1 MAGWRLYL
9 TDRLIRRLEILED
22 KPSTL
27 CVWMQPERVVFLDL
41 QNGNHLGERA
51 FEDDAVRA
59 PRPSPEWRAFV
70 DSLTGPADQRL
81 PLVRASGAEIHTTGD
96 GKQRLYR
103 ISTSE
108 LSFELDGI
116 ETRLDLGA
124 DVEIAALRL
133 DPASG
138 VLVILDWAGKLHL
151 FKGQV
156 RVGIVETSLDLH
168 PEMRPELAL
177 VGGGSAIFAS
187 DGRQILKL
195 DAAGARLGQLDV
207 HYTLG
212 ALALSPDG
220 RFLATSDLDTGV
232 LRVYSGGD
240 LKATHQRFAT
250 DLIAEARRV
259 QLVPGS
265 MSPSAAVGALA
276 LSSKGTLAFSV
287 AGLVCVTNLARMKR
301 VPRAKTSS

>member
-1 MAGWRLYL
+1 MAAWRLYL
-9 TDRLIRRLEILED
+9 TDRLIRRLEILEG

-59 PRPSPEWRAFV
+59 PRASAEWRDFV
-70 DSLTGPADQRL
+70 SSLTGPAGQHL
-81 PLVRASGAEIHTTGD
+81 PLVRASGAEIHSTAD

-103 ISTSE
+103 IGASD
-108 LSFELDGI
+108 LSFEVDDA
-116 ETRLDLGA
+116 ETRLELGA
-124 DVEIAALRL
+124 DVDIAALRL

-138 VLVILDWAGKLHL
+138 ALVILDWAGKLHL

-156 RVGIVETSLDLH
+156 RVGIVETGLDLH

-177 VGGGSAIFAS
+177 AGGAIFAS
-187 DGRQILKL
+187 DGQQILKF
-195 DAAGARLGQLDV
+195 DAAGVRVGQLDV

-220 RFLATSDLDTGV
+220 RFLATSDLETGV
-232 LRVYSGGD
+232 LRVYSGAD

-250 DLIAEARRV
+250 DLMAEARRV

-287 AGLVCVTNLARMKR
+287 SGLVCVTSLSRMKR
-301 VPRAKTSS
+301 VPRAKPSK